1 MAPEKQGQKMNLGEE
16 ENFFPLKTS
25 NTIRKAAEE
34 VDVVD
39 AYDSA
44 VKDLEF
50 FPKGDDAKAKADSKI
65 NLDEFDSTVQ

>member
-50 FPKGDDAKAKADSKI
+50 FP
-65 NLDEFDSTVQ
+65 